1 MANVAN
7 IFKIVNIA
15 LDIQRREIAKKSAK
29 GTHNTCMKDLWQFD
43 DMSQNTNNNITC
55 LA

>member
-1 MANVAN
+1 MDNIVN

-15 LDIQRREIAKKSAK
+15 LDIQRREIGQKSAK
-29 GTHNTCMKDLWQFD
+29 VQPCMKDLWQFD
-43 DMSQNTNNNITC
+43 DMSQSTNNNITC